1 MLVSIM
7 DIPVN
12 VFLLKIHAS
21 LWVNFNQKISKW
33 ILTRILSSYKLP
45 VNYII
50 QNSTLTEKFDHAKS
64 SLVSKTLLVVVYYKS
79 APLSCFSFSNLF
91 SSSSP
96 HKPSK
101 KPANIP
107 VATIKYNAP
116 TTQVQPVG
124 DPNRRSREMTKLGD
138 KAKAYEFLQDDL

>member
-1 MLVSIM
+1 M
-7 DIPVN
+7 
-12 VFLLKIHAS
+12 
-21 LWVNFNQKISKW
+21 QKFQCLQKNLIYIS
-33 ILTRILSSYKLP
+33 T
-45 VNYII
+45 
-50 QNSTLTEKFDHAKS
+50 
-64 SLVSKTLLVVVYYKS
+64 SLVSKTFEVVVYFKS

-101 KPANIP
+101 KPTNVP